1 MNIKQLIFFS
11 FLLFSNYSFSQKSNP
26 NNWIIDINENVNTPL
41 TLQEQLY
48 IKAAY
53 GNSVYERI
61 VSIKPLE
68 QNIKDILRNRVK
80 ILIKKYYPDES
91 IIGLSSV
98 NKSSKSIKFNPK
110 DFNPLIYEF
119 NFDSKNGQ
127 IFRVE
132 GTDYIINIIPKQYK

>member
-11 FLLFSNYSFSQKSNP
+11 FLLFSNYSFSQKSDP
-26 NNWIIDINENVNTPL
+26 NNWIIYINENVNTPL

>member
-11 FLLFSNYSFSQKSNP
+11 FLLFSNYSFSQKSNS
-26 NNWIIDINENVNTPL
+26 NNWIVDINENVNTPL
-41 TLQEQLY
+41 TFQEQLY

-80 ILIKKYYPDES
+80 ILIKKYSPDES

-98 NKSSKSIKFNPK
+98 NSSSQSIKFNPK

-119 NFDSKNGQ
+119 NFDSKNGK

>member
-80 ILIKKYYPDES
+80 ILIKKYSPDES

-98 NKSSKSIKFNPK
+98 NSSSQSIKFNPK

>member
-11 FLLFSNYSFSQKSNP
+11 FLLFSNYSFSQKSDP
-26 NNWIIDINENVNTPL
+26 NNWIIYINENVNTPL

-53 GNSVYERI
+53 GNSVYERV

>member
-1 MNIKQLIFFS
+1 MRPKHLLLSLVFFS
-11 FLLFSNYSFSQKSNP
+11 CSFIFSQSEKHNS
-26 NNWIIDINENVNTPL
+26 WIIDINENVNTPL

-80 ILIKKYYPDES
+80 ILIKKYSPDES

-98 NKSSKSIKFNPK
+98 NSSSQSIKFNPK

-119 NFDSKNGQ
+119 NFDSENGQ

>member
-80 ILIKKYYPDES
+80 ILIKKYSPDES

-98 NKSSKSIKFNPK
+98 NSFNKSIKFNPK

>member
-11 FLLFSNYSFSQKSNP
+11 FLLFSSHSFSQKSNP

-53 GNSVYERI
+53 GNSVYERV

-119 NFDSKNGQ
+119 NFDSKNGK

>member
-1 MNIKQLIFFS
+1 MNYN
-11 FLLFSNYSFSQKSNP
+11 LLFFTLILISNYSFSQKSNP

-80 ILIKKYYPDES
+80 ILIKKYSPDES

-98 NKSSKSIKFNPK
+98 NSSSQSIKFNPK
-110 DFNPLIYEF
+110 TICRFKCQFL
-119 NFDSKNGQ
+119 
-127 IFRVE
+127 
-132 GTDYIINIIPKQYK
+132 

>member
-1 MNIKQLIFFS
+1 MSKIPK
-11 FLLFSNYSFSQKSNP
+11 Y
-26 NNWIIDINENVNTPL
+26 W
-41 TLQEQLY
+41 
-48 IKAAY
+48 
-53 GNSVYERI
+53 NSAKKYL
-61 VSIKPLE
+61 SK
-68 QNIKDILRNRVK
+68 KDK
-80 ILIKKYYPDES
+80 IMSLLIKKYSPDES

-98 NKSSKSIKFNPK
+98 NSFNKSIKFNPK

>member
-80 ILIKKYYPDES
+80 ILIKKYYADES

-98 NKSSKSIKFNPK
+98 NSSSQSIKFNPK